1 MKPKI
6 ITVIHYPMTQII
18 RRYASRYGL
27 GVSSR
32 LAARM
37 SMRTNSMRS
46 FMIYSAFFTLGASFV
61 VYLLLAGL
69 LKIKDLIFK
78 PRRSVFDL

>member
-1 MKPKI
+1 
-6 ITVIHYPMTQII
+6 MTDKL
-18 RRYASRYGL
+18 RKYASRYGF

-37 SMRTNSMRS
+37 AVRTNSMRS

-61 VYLLLAGL
+61 LYLLMALGL
-69 LKIKDLIFK
+69 KMKDLIFK
-78 PRRSVFDL
+78 RRKSVFDF

>member
-1 MKPKI
+1 
-6 ITVIHYPMTQII
+6 MTQVL

-37 SMRTNSMRS
+37 SVRTNSMRS

-61 VYLLLAGL
+61 LYLAMAGL
-69 LKIKDLIFK
+69 LKVKDLVFK